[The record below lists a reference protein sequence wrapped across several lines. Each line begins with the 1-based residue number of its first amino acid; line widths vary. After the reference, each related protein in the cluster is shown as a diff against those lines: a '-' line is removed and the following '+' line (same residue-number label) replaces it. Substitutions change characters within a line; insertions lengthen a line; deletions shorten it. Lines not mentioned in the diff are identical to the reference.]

1 MAPDPLA
8 TNAVTTILGLTTISE
23 WQMLIGVTLIR
34 QMSRLEL
41 EVMTQSVLVENG
53 ALESVRDGGMSS
65 PSIATRGGM
74 GSDTGEDFDYDRND
88 VDVE

>member
-8 TNAVTTILGLTTISE
+8 TNAVSTILGQTTISE

-41 EVMTQSVLVENG
+41 EVMTRSVLAENG
-53 ALESVRDGGMSS
+53 ALGIVRDGGTSS
-65 PSIATRGGM
+65 PSVVPRGGM
-74 GSDTGEDFDYDRND
+74 GSDTGEDFDFDGND
-88 VDVE
+88 VDAE